1 MSTKSTDVAPKATAL
16 ESQLQGK
23 RFLGGDKPSAEDV
36 KQFEALLGAGN
47 LGLFRW
53 VKHMASF
60 TAAERNAWGA
70 PVKVAKAPEGAAA
83 SAPAPAP
90 KKAAAAPA
98 PKKAAETAAAPSPAP
113 KKDDSDSDV
122 DLFGDETEE
131 ETAAKEAK
139 KAADKKAAEDKKAAK
154 KAIIA
159 KSSIL
164 MDIKPWEAEQ
174 DLEDLAKRL
183 KAIEKDGLLWGA
195 HKLVPVAFG
204 VKKLQIIMVI
214 EDDKISSEDIEDM
227 ITGDFEEEVQ
237 SMDIVAWNKI

>member
-1 MSTKSTDVAPKATAL
+1 MKSTDVATKAAAL

-83 SAPAPAP
+83 AATAAP
-90 KKAAAAPA
+90 KKAAAPA
-98 PKKAAETAAAPSPAP
+98 PKKAAAPAP
-113 KKDDSDSDV
+113 AKKADDDDDM
-122 DLFGDETEE
+122 DLFGEETEE
-131 ETAAKEAK
+131 EAAAKQAKKDADKAAAEAK
-139 KAADKKAAEDKKAAK
+139 KKAK
-154 KAIIA
+154 KEVIA

-174 DLEDLAKRL
+174 DLEELAQKL

-214 EDDKISSEDIEDM
+214 EDDKISGEDIEDM
-227 ITGDFEEEVQ
+227 ITGDFEEHVQ